1 MSYGD
6 QEAWFK
12 LHRLFPDKFGN
23 ARYPLNL
30 MTRVNRRTR
39 EFKIEVFSSSPES
52 GRSADNDSMAW
63 LYGFV
68 QPRVGNKPA
77 TVEIESYY
85 NDYGPH
91 GGYGTPEQR
100 DSMRGV
106 GKILMR
112 AAVDALQRSGLISSS
127 DPGEHAVELRALPD
141 AVEYYER
148 ELNLRKR
155 NLDYKLS
162 LIPMEGTVQNII
174 DNTYNVAVRWRKAAA
189 DLVKGNYKDL
199 ADEDNPVG
207 EYMELASGSIVPRRR
222 PPRPDP
228 DLEWGPSH
236 FGQ

>member
-39 EFKIEVFSSSPES
+39 DFKIEVFPSSPES
-52 GRSADNDSMAW
+52 GRSADNDAMAW

-68 QPRVGNKPA
+68 QPRVGTSPA

-85 NDYGPH
+85 NDYGPQ
-91 GGYGTPEQR
+91 GGYGTPEQNNA
-100 DSMRGV
+100 MRGV
-106 GKILMR
+106 GKIMLR
-112 AAVDALQRSGLISSS
+112 AAVNALQRSGLISSS
-127 DPGEHAVELRALPD
+127 DPGQHPLELRALPD
-141 AVEYYER
+141 AVDYYQR
-148 ELNLRKR
+148 ELNLRER
-155 NLDYKLS
+155 QVDYRPS

-189 DLVKGNYKDL
+189 DLVKGNYRDL
-199 ADEDNPVG
+199 ANEDNPVG

-222 PPRPDP
+222 PPWPHP

>member
-1 MSYGD
+1 
-6 QEAWFK
+6 
-12 LHRLFPDKFGN
+12 
-23 ARYPLNL
+23 
-30 MTRVNRRTR
+30 
-39 EFKIEVFSSSPES
+39 
-52 GRSADNDSMAW
+52 MAW
-63 LYGFV
+63 VYGSV
-68 QPRVGNKPA
+68 QPQVGNKPA

-85 NDYGPH
+85 NDYGPQ
-91 GGYGTPEQR
+91 GEYGTPEQR

-106 GKILMR
+106 GKIVLR
-112 AAVDALQRSGLISSS
+112 AAVNALQRSGLISSS

-155 NLDYKLS
+155 NLDYRLS

-189 DLVKGNYKDL
+189 DLVKGNYANL